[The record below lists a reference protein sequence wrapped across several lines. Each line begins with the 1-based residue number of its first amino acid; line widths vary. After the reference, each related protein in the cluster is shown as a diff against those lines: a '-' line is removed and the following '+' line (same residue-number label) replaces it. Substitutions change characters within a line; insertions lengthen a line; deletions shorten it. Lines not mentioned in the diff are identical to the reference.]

1 MSNTWI
7 IAHFS
12 PTGTTVKVARA
23 IAEGSGCPVQEID
36 LSRPVSPEVLGKG
49 DLLLVAMPVY
59 GGLVPAIALERLA
72 ALQGSGQKAVAV
84 AVYGNRAYDNALLQ
98 MKDELEANG
107 YQVIAA
113 GAFIAEHSIARTIAA
128 GRPDANDLMCA
139 ASFGAEIMKKLAQG
153 ALAPI
158 QVPGD
163 PAYKE
168 QAHRGGSPVHP
179 SAEQGCVGC
188 GVCAKNCPVGA
199 ISAEALTKA
208 GDPCINCMRC
218 VAMCPQKVRS
228 LPAERVAAAT
238 AMLMEKASEPKQPA
252 LFV

>member
-7 IAHFS
+7 VAHFS

-23 IAEGSGCPVQEID
+23 IAEGSGCPVREID
-36 LSRPVSPEVLGKG
+36 LSRPVSPEVLGENN
-49 DLLLVAMPVY
+49 LLLVAMPVY

-128 GRPDANDLMCA
+128 GRPDADDLKCA
-139 ASFGAEIMKKLAQG
+139 ASFGAEIAKKLTQG
-153 ALAPI
+153 ELTPI

-168 QAHRGGSPVHP
+168 QERRGGSPMHP
-179 SAEQGCVGC
+179 SAEQGCIGC
-188 GVCAKNCPVGA
+188 GVCAENCPVGA
-199 ISAEALTKA
+199 ISTEDLTKA
-208 GDPCINCMRC
+208 SDQCINCMRC
-218 VAMCPQKVRS
+218 VAVCPQKVRS
-228 LPAERVAAAT
+228 LPAERLAAAT
-238 AMLMEKASEPKQPA
+238 AMLTERASEPKQPE
-252 LFV
+252 LFL